1 MKKLVMAVV
10 AALAVACAMADEP
23 QRGPRRHRGERNGER
38 RANFDRPMPPPMMM
52 HGSSG
57 MILRMLS
64 SKMGLERIG
73 VTDEAEG
80 KKIVEA
86 LRPIREE
93 SDTLESKIRELIRAQ
108 AQSLRELLKDKAA
121 DPKAAKEKVG
131 EIEKLRAE
139 QGSLVIKAI
148 LVLRENLTA
157 EQADKAS
164 ELFSG
169 RGMMRPG
176 GMGAGG
182 ERHRSRRNGGEG
194 RRGSSAPA
202 DKPAADK

>member
-1 MKKLVMAVV
+1 M
-10 AALAVACAMADEP
+10 
-23 QRGPRRHRGERNGER
+23 
-38 RANFDRPMPPPMMM
+38 
-52 HGSSG
+52 
-57 MILRMLS
+57 
-64 SKMGLERIG
+64 
-73 VTDEAEG
+73 
-80 KKIVEA
+80 EA
-86 LRPIREE
+86 LKPVKEE
-93 SDTLESKIRELIRAQ
+93 SDALESKIRELTRAQ

>member
-1 MKKLVMAVV
+1 MKKAQKLFLTTVLLFVF
-10 AALAVACAMADEP
+10 LFLLS
-23 QRGPRRHRGERNGER
+23 
-38 RANFDRPMPPPMMM
+38 NFIF
-52 HGSSG
+52 G
-57 MILRMLS
+57 MIITHNNDSANIYMNRFFYALQ
-64 SKMGLERIG
+64 ERIS
-73 VTDEAEG
+73 DEDPVQIG
-80 KKIVEA
+80 A
-86 LRPIREE
+86 L
-93 SDTLESKIRELIRAQ
+93 
-108 AQSLRELLKDKAA
+108 
-121 DPKAAKEKVG
+121 
-131 EIEKLRAE
+131 IEKLRAE

>member
-1 MKKLVMAVV
+1 MSIESEDFMDW
-10 AALAVACAMADEP
+10 ADGA
-23 QRGPRRHRGERNGER
+23 Q
-38 RANFDRPMPPPMMM
+38 
-52 HGSSG
+52 
-57 MILRMLS
+57 
-64 SKMGLERIG
+64 
-73 VTDEAEG
+73 
-80 KKIVEA
+80 
-86 LRPIREE
+86 
-93 SDTLESKIRELIRAQ
+93 RELEHELEQ
-108 AQSLRELLKDKAA
+108 LRERGKEIQDYQLAIDTARQLVSE
-121 DPKAAKEKVG
+121 KEKLTC
-131 EIEKLRAE
+131 EIESLTQQLQEEKRLRAE
-139 QGSLVIKAI
+139 QGRLVIRAV